1 MAVEISGD
9 TGVSRAQPTALP
21 FLVGQVCFF
30 AQNAVPD
37 GFLKANG
44 AAVSRTTYAA
54 LFAAIG
60 TTYGAGNG
68 STTFNL
74 PDFRGE
80 FPRGFDD
87 GRGVDSGRAFG
98 SAQAELIKQHKHDV
112 GYSGHSLGA
121 NFGGNP
127 QTPGATF
134 IFSPSGVNT
143 TSLYGSRFHADNF
156 GFGFNDNQGAETR
169 PRNIAVLACIK
180 Y

>member
-1 MAVEISGD
+1 MAVTISGD
-9 TGVSRAQPTALP
+9 TGVSKAEPTALP

-87 GRGVDSGRAFG
+87 GRGVDSGRVFCAWQG
-98 SAQAELIKQHKHDV
+98 QSLAEHNHGMVPTYVPGTSAQNF
-112 GYSGHSLGA
+112 A
-121 NFGGNP
+121 NTAVNLDAAKTDMTRTTGN
-127 QTPGATF
+127 AT
-134 IFSPSGVNT
+134 GT
-143 TSLYGSRFHADNF
+143 TVS
-156 GFGFNDNQGAETR
+156 AETR

>member
-9 TGVSRAQPTALP
+9 TGVSKAQPTALP

-87 GRGVDSGRAFG
+87 GRGVDSGRVFG
-98 SAQAELIKQHKHDV
+98 SAQSQAFASHKHEV
-112 GYSGHSLGA
+112 IAEYGVPGNVSNPPGNTGTTMQLAGSSAGTKTA
-121 NFGGNP
+121 VTSVMNNTGG
-127 QTPGATF
+127 T
-134 IFSPSGVNT
+134 
-143 TSLYGSRFHADNF
+143 
-156 GFGFNDNQGAETR
+156 ETR

>member
-9 TGVSRAQPTALP
+9 TGVSKAQPTALP

-54 LFAAIG
+54 LFTAIG
-60 TTYGAGNG
+60 TTYGVGDG

-98 SAQAELIKQHKHDV
+98 SAQAESFKAHKHTLIV
-112 GYSGHSLGA
+112 EYGQPGNGA
-121 NFGGNP
+121 YPPGDGG
-127 QTPGATF
+127 QTMQLAGTGAGTQ
-134 IFSPSGVNT
+134 SPVTSPISNT
-143 TSLYGSRFHADNF
+143 GGT
-156 GFGFNDNQGAETR
+156 ETR